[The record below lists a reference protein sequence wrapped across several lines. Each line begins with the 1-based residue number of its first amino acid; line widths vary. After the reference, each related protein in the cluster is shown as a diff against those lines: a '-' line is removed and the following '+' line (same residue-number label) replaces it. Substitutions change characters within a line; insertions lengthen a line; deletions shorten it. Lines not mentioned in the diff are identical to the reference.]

1 MRRWIAIGAVAAA
14 AVVAAG
20 CGGDDTSGTS
30 ATTEWAGGVCTAVT
44 TWKDALAG
52 ATDSLKGG
60 NVTAD
65 SLKSAAGDVEDATR
79 TLADDLKGLGK
90 PDTEA
95 GQAAQDTI
103 SSLADELSSGA
114 DTIQSAVDSASGV
127 SGALTAFSTVSS
139 TLVTMGQQVGSTV
152 TELEGLEGGQ
162 ELKDAFTEADSCS
175 SLTSG
180 S

>member
-20 CGGDDTSGTS
+20 CGGGDTSGTS

-44 TWKDALAG
+44 TWKDAVAG
-52 ATDSLKGG
+52 AADSLKGG

-65 SLKSAAGDVEDATR
+65 GLSSAAGDVEDATR
-79 TLADDLKGLGK
+79 TLADDLKGLGR
-90 PDTEA
+90 PDTES
-95 GQAAQDTI
+95 GRAAQDTV
-103 SSLADELSSGA
+103 SSLADESGGA
-114 DTIQSAVDSASGV
+114 DTIQGAVDDASGV
-127 SGALTAFSTVSS
+127 GGVVQALSTVSS
-139 TLVTMGQQVGSTV
+139 TLVTMGQQVGSAV
-152 TELEGLEGGQ
+152 SQLEALEGGQ
-162 ELKDAFTEADSCS
+162 ELTDAFTEADSCS